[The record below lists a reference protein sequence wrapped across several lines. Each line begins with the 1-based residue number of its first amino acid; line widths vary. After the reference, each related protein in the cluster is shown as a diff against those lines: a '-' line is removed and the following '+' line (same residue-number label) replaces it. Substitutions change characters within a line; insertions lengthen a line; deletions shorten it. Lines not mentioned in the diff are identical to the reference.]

1 MGNSPATT
9 AGKNPREN
17 TVYTVCI
24 CVCVCVYIYI
34 HTHTH
39 THIHTVYV
47 CVYIYIYIYIYIYT
61 QYIWSN
67 VVDALQLHGG
77 LNYSFA
83 LQHHNGQ
90 TTLLHILYI

>member
-17 TVYTVCI
+17 TVYMYM
-24 CVCVCVYIYI
+24 CV
-34 HTHTH
+34 
-39 THIHTVYV
+39 
-47 CVYIYIYIYIYIYT
+47 
-61 QYIWSN
+61 WSK
-67 VVDALQLHGG
+67 VVDALQLHPGG

-83 LQHHNGQ
+83 LQHHAGQ